1 MERWCIAL
9 LRRFKL
15 LCLLLAL
22 LLMLVPASLAEE
34 AGESAGETAE
44 TAEAPEAETNG
55 LPEGVPDTY
64 RLLVEGSE
72 YNLYLR
78 EDSMSLVLESRE
90 NGALM
95 FSAVEDTST
104 ISSSALGQAQSGVV
118 MQYLAIGSSSISQ
131 ETVDLIST
139 GNTNVHTI
147 DYDFTVENGFKAT
160 ISYTNL
166 GITFS
171 VIVELNGSDLKVTVP
186 RDEIHQDMYDR
197 YSLST
202 LTLFPFMGASY
213 LGQDAGYM
221 LVPDGQGALIELKNN
236 EKRYRSLYY
245 DATVY
250 GSKIKDD
257 KNDAGNSWSSNSA
270 EPDIMPVFGMAHTEQ
285 GIAFLGV
292 IEQGDLGASIRAYP
306 NGAVNL
312 PYDRT
317 SALYEY
323 SYRFTQM
330 MGAASG
336 AGGMDARLPEM
347 RNFDIVQHF
356 FLLSGDAANYTGMA
370 VAYRDYLEASGAFA
384 SAEMTD
390 FDIQL
395 DVLGLEKENFVLGKQ
410 NVVMTTFEDTAA
422 ILADLKA
429 RGAGNLSVVLRGW
442 QEGGLS
448 AALPTDDFNPAGALG
463 GTSGLKTLMEGAASR
478 KIPLYLEADFLRM
491 NPETHAVLSYSAFK
505 KVDSQTWYRSIYSE
519 VYGTMNYLT
528 PSKSLEIGQ
537 NVLKKMQQG
546 GVPGVSLV
554 RMTSFLSDY
563 YENNVQKDAV
573 SMADIY
579 SQICQ
584 TARSGM
590 STRLSA
596 ANAYLWRYAS
606 GLNDLPITGSDYI
619 FTTCDI
625 PFLAIALSG
634 KIPCYAE
641 YTNFQANTNRFFLRL
656 VEEGLRPAFLL
667 TQEDPIELM
676 NTNSSGIF
684 SSRYELYGDMIIAWS
699 EELGALHEKLAGASI
714 IGHEMVG
721 DMTHVTWSNGTEV
734 YLNYGDENLTL
745 NGVTVEPMR
754 YAVKEGGE

>member
-1 MERWCIAL
+1 M

-197 YSLST
+197 YTLST
-202 LTLFPFMGASY
+202 LTLFPIMGATY

-257 KNDAGNSWSSNSA
+257 KNDAGNSWTSNSA

-312 PYDRT
+312 PYDRA
-317 SALYEY
+317 SALY
-323 SYRFTQM
+323 
-330 MGAASG
+330 AS
-336 AGGMDARLPEM
+336 
-347 RNFDIVQHF
+347 
-356 FLLSGDAANYTGMA
+356 T
-370 VAYRDYLEASGAFA
+370 
-384 SAEMTD
+384 
-390 FDIQL
+390 
-395 DVLGLEKENFVLGKQ
+395 
-410 NVVMTTFEDTAA
+410 
-422 ILADLKA
+422 
-429 RGAGNLSVVLRGW
+429 
-442 QEGGLS
+442 
-448 AALPTDDFNPAGALG
+448 
-463 GTSGLKTLMEGAASR
+463 
-478 KIPLYLEADFLRM
+478 
-491 NPETHAVLSYSAFK
+491 
-505 KVDSQTWYRSIYSE
+505 
-519 VYGTMNYLT
+519 
-528 PSKSLEIGQ
+528 
-537 NVLKKMQQG
+537 
-546 GVPGVSLV
+546 
-554 RMTSFLSDY
+554 
-563 YENNVQKDAV
+563 
-573 SMADIY
+573 
-579 SQICQ
+579 
-584 TARSGM
+584 
-590 STRLSA
+590 
-596 ANAYLWRYAS
+596 
-606 GLNDLPITGSDYI
+606 
-619 FTTCDI
+619 
-625 PFLAIALSG
+625 
-634 KIPCYAE
+634 
-641 YTNFQANTNRFFLRL
+641 
-656 VEEGLRPAFLL
+656 
-667 TQEDPIELM
+667 
-676 NTNSSGIF
+676 
-684 SSRYELYGDMIIAWS
+684 
-699 EELGALHEKLAGASI
+699 
-714 IGHEMVG
+714 
-721 DMTHVTWSNGTEV
+721 
-734 YLNYGDENLTL
+734 
-745 NGVTVEPMR
+745 GVTPDWR
-754 YAVKEGGE
+754 FL